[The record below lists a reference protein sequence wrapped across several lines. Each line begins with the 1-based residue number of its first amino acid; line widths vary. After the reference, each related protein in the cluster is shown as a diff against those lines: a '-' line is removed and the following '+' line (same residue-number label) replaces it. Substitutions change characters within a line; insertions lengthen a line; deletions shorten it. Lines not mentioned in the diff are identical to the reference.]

1 MGMKKIKKPKNLLQ
15 TALIGGFGAVLPT
28 VMLVILFRWIIRLI
42 EKYLKPIVDL
52 FQVDSRI
59 WNIAIYIFGVIAILL
74 LFFLIGLLIKTRL
87 GNMLR
92 NYLEKV
98 FLLKLPG
105 YKTMKD
111 VVMQFLDS
119 RNSFFREV
127 VLVDVF
133 GNGTLMTGFIT
144 DTQGEYVTVFV
155 PTGPNPTSGNIM
167 HVPKSRIIPS
177 TTSVETAVKS
187 IISVGAGSAEVLSG
201 AGIGTSVSSLIKNEV
216 DHSFQKEEN
225 Q

>member
-1 MGMKKIKKPKNLLQ
+1 
-15 TALIGGFGAVLPT
+15 
-28 VMLVILFRWIIRLI
+28 
-42 EKYLKPIVDL
+42 
-52 FQVDSRI
+52 
-59 WNIAIYIFGVIAILL
+59 
-74 LFFLIGLLIKTRL
+74 
-87 GNMLR
+87 MLR

>member
-1 MGMKKIKKPKNLLQ
+1 MKKIKKPKNLLQ
-15 TALIGGFGAVLPT
+15 TALLGGFGAVLPT
-28 VMLVILFRWIIRLI
+28 VMLVILFQWIIRLI
-42 EKYLKPIVDL
+42 EKYLKPLVDL
-52 FQVDSRI
+52 FQVDSRV
-59 WNIAIYIFGVIAILL
+59 WNIAIYILGVLAILL
-74 LFFLIGLLIKTRL
+74 LFFLIGLIIKTRL
-87 GNMLR
+87 GNMIR
-92 NYLEKV
+92 NYLERV

-111 VVMQFLDS
+111 VVMQFIDS

-144 DTQGEYVTVFV
+144 DNQGEYVTVFV
-155 PTGPNPTSGNIM
+155 PTGPNPTSGNIL

-177 TTSVETAVKS
+177 NVAVETAVKS
-187 IISVGAGSAEVLSG
+187 IISCGAGSADVFVG
-201 AGIGTSVSSLIKNEV
+201 AGMGSSSFLSSKDHV
-216 DHSFQKEEN
+216 DKIQGVEN

>member
-1 MGMKKIKKPKNLLQ
+1 MRKIKKPRNLLQ
-15 TALIGGFGAVLPT
+15 TALIGGFGAVLPS
-28 VMLVILFRWIIRLI
+28 VMLVILFQWIIRLI
-42 EKYLKPIVDL
+42 EKYLKPFVDL
-52 FQVDSRI
+52 FQVDSRL
-59 WNIAIYIFGVIAILL
+59 WNIVIYIFGVFTILL
-74 LFFLIGLLIKTRL
+74 LFFFIGLFIKTRL

-105 YKTMKD
+105 YKTLKD

-144 DTQGEYVTVFV
+144 DTHGEYVTVFI
-155 PTGPNPTSGNIM
+155 PTGPNPTSGNIV
-167 HVPKSRIIPS
+167 HVHKSKITPS
-177 TTSVETAVKS
+177 NVPVETAVKS
-187 IISVGAGSAEVLSG
+187 IISCGAGSTDVFVGAGMD
-201 AGIGTSVSSLIKNEV
+201 TSVT
-216 DHSFQKEEN
+216 
-225 Q
+225 